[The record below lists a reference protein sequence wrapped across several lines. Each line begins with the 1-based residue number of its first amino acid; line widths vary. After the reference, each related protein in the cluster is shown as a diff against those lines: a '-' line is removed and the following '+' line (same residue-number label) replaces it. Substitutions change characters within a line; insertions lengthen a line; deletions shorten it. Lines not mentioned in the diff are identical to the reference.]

1 MIMERNTGM
10 ERAPTDH
17 EPPLKVGARISN
29 PCPCCSIITGHT
41 PATWPDTIAFTPLG
55 SALPGHALIVPYR
68 HI

>member
-1 MIMERNTGM
+1 M

-41 PATWPDTIAFTPLG
+41 PTTVLTTWPDTSHFDTAAASEAP
-55 SALPGHALIVPYR
+55 PGTSTNS
-68 HI
+68 